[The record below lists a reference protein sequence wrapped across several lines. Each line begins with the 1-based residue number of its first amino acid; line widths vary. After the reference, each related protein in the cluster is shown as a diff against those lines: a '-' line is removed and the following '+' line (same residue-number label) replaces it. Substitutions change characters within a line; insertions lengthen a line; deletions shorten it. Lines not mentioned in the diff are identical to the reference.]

1 MKKNHILIA
10 FLGFAMY
17 FLTGAACLVVGSSLP
32 HLVKLYQMQLAQVVL
47 LGSSY
52 ALGRVLTVYGTG
64 RLVEKLGPI
73 KVLAIGVVLLGA
85 FLLGIPSI
93 ANYYAGLF
101 FAFLG
106 GVGMGAQDTVCPV
119 LLSTA
124 FKKNY
129 EGSLSAGQAMF
140 GLGSFTTPFLVGLL
154 LSNNQ
159 PFYFAYYILLIV
171 PVIMLICMPFAKM
184 DMQEHE
190 ESKAESIKPLYGK
203 NVILAYAT
211 ILIVCAAYC
220 AAVNT
225 ISMYT
230 SSFAESMGISSSSSA
245 YMLTIYNVG
254 CFLGSLIFI
263 LILRKVK
270 TQKVLIINN
279 VCAALA
285 LLIALFINK
294 AAVYFVGVFI
304 AGFFLG
310 VLFSVIV
317 AIATRIGYKR
327 ISIAGSLVAIV
338 GGASDILTPIITGFL
353 VKKVGVGFSFWYAVI
368 MIIIT
373 LIAAGVLM
381 VNTTEKEYA

>member
-1 MKKNHILIA
+1 
-10 FLGFAMY
+10 
-17 FLTGAACLVVGSSLP
+17 
-32 HLVKLYQMQLAQVVL
+32 
-47 LGSSY
+47 
-52 ALGRVLTVYGTG
+52 
-64 RLVEKLGPI
+64 
-73 KVLAIGVVLLGA
+73 VLAIGVVLVGA

-159 PFYFAYYILLIV
+159 PFYFAFYILLLV

-190 ESKAESIKPLYGK
+190 ESKAESVKPLYGK

-225 ISMYT
+225 IGMYT

-254 CFLGSLIFI
+254 CFLGSLAFI
-263 LILRKVK
+263 LVLRKVK

-373 LIAAGVLM
+373 LIASGVLM